1 MNNCVVGCGREAEG
15 VFGDTGI
22 PVCFI
27 CYQNGDFGVWLE
39 KNGSNKIKNR
49 YSTVRMKS
57 DRPRSERD
65 FYPTPTPLIYAACN
79 RLLYDETNHTHLSPF
94 YAKGA
99 EILDPGCGEGK
110 WGNVG
115 MSLYYNATSW
125 GIDTKDNLSAYQYLS
140 NFIVGDYL
148 SDYLDGINFDLI
160 LGNPPFSLAEQF
172 VHRSFDLLRPGGY
185 IFFLLRL
192 AFLEGRKRQLSLFEK
207 LPLKRVYVLT
217 RRPSFFS
224 TKRNRDT
231 TDTLAYAMF
240 LWQDGYIGKPTI
252 DWLYWENNE

>member
-1 MNNCVVGCGREAEG
+1 MNKCIVGCGRDADG

-22 PVCFI
+22 PICFI
-27 CYQNGDFGVWLE
+27 CYENGQFGSWLE

-79 RLLYDETNHTHLSPF
+79 RLKDDEGIKPYF
-94 YAKGA
+94 AGGA
-99 EILDPGCGEGK
+99 YVLDPGCGEGK

-115 MSLYYNATSW
+115 GSLFYKAETN
-125 GIDTKDNLSAYQYLS
+125 GIDIQENNQAKQFLDK
-140 NFIVGDYL
+140 FVVGDYL
-148 SDYLDGINFDLI
+148 SDIFLGAGFDLI

-172 VHRSFDLLRPGGY
+172 VHRSFNLLLPGGR

-224 TKRNRDT
+224 TKKNRDT

-240 LWQDGYIGKPTI
+240 LWQDGYVGKPTI